1 MTDDHFVHQDTM
13 ERLLDG
19 TSASEFKR
27 RNLAIVIGEVDKE
40 VMPSNTTVELKL
52 MIAMRAAGMFT
63 GAVVQ
68 LYQPTDE

>member
-1 MTDDHFVHQDTM
+1 M

-40 VMPSNTTVELKL
+40 VRPFNKTQSG
-52 MIAMRAAGMFT
+52 RAEADDRNARRRYVHRSCCT
-63 GAVVQ
+63 AV
-68 LYQPTDE
+68 PTHR